1 MNLLETKEEILRLK
15 LELVSIQ
22 IEKSEAIQQQDYL
35 RAVDL
40 REKENQVTE
49 ALKIQK
55 NELETYL
62 NSLEPEPSN
71 LEEINSILNVLFE
84 FNKEVERQSYV
95 TFKTLFL
102 ERLSQEYQELMINR
116 KELQKQF
123 LFKEA
128 NELHKQIIDIGD
140 FLMKYS

>member
-1 MNLLETKEEILRLK
+1 MNLLEKKQEILRLK
-15 LELVSIQ
+15 LELVTIQ
-22 IEKSEAIQQQDYL
+22 IEKSDAIQQQVYL
-35 RAVDL
+35 KAADL
-40 REKENQVTE
+40 REKEHQVTK
-49 ALKIQK
+49 ALKSQK

-62 NSLEPEPSN
+62 NSLDPDLSN
-71 LEEINSILNVLFE
+71 VEEINSILNVLFE
-84 FNKEVERQSYV
+84 FNKEEERQSYV

-128 NELHKQIIDIGD
+128 NELHKQIMEIGD
-140 FLMKYS
+140 FLMKHS